1 MARQDLNQSG
11 QAAGAPQKPADLTGA
26 SWWGVLKRTAAE
38 FQADNLTDKA
48 AALTYYGLMSVFPAL
63 LAVVSVLGVVG
74 RSVTGPLVGNLRTL
88 SPGPG
93 RQILTTVL
101 EQVQHNRSGAGI
113 ALIAGIALAVWSASG
128 YIAAFMRAAND
139 VYDIGEG
146 RPVWKTIPTR
156 LAVTVV
162 MVVLLAFSAVMV
174 VLTGALANRAGQ
186 ILGIGRT
193 AILIWD
199 IAKWPVLLVLVSVM
213 FALLYWAAPNVK
225 RGFRWV
231 TPGSI
236 LAVAVWLIASAA
248 FGVYLATF
256 ASYNK
261 TYGSLAGIIVFL
273 VWLWI
278 SNTALLLGL
287 EFNAEIERG
296 RAIQGGHPAGKEP
309 YIQPRDTRKL

>member
-1 MARQDLNQSG
+1 MAKHNLGHGGRPVR
-11 QAAGAPQKPADLTGA
+11 APEKPAALAGTA
-26 SWWGVLKRTAAE
+26 WFGVLKRTVTE

-48 AALTYYGLMSVFPAL
+48 AALTYYALMSIFPAL
-63 LAVVSVLGVVG
+63 LAVVSVLGVFG
-74 RSVTGPLVGNLRTL
+74 RSATGPLISNLRTL

-101 EQVQHNRSGAGI
+101 QQVQHNRGGAGI
-113 ALIAGIALAVWSASG
+113 AFIAGIAVAVWSASG
-128 YIAAFMRAAND
+128 YIAAFMRAANE

-156 LAVTVV
+156 LAVTIAVL
-162 MVVLLAFSAVMV
+162 VLLAVSAVMV
-174 VLTGALANRAGQ
+174 VFTGALANRAGNL
-186 ILGIGRT
+186 LGIGRP
-193 AILIWD
+193 AVLAWD
-199 IAKWPVLLVLVSVM
+199 IAKWPVLLVVVSM
-213 FALLYWAAPNVK
+213 TFALLYWAAPNVK
-225 RGFRWV
+225 RGLRWI

-236 LAVAVWLIASAA
+236 LAVTVWLIASAA

-278 SNTALLLGL
+278 SNTALLVGL

-296 RAIQGGHPAGKEP
+296 RAIQAGHPADKEP
-309 YIQPRDTRKL
+309 YVQPRDTRKL